1 MNSAT
6 NPPLADSFGMPETT
20 QSIAASAAR
29 RPLFVGVDVGG
40 TNIKI
45 GVVDDDGRSVADRS
59 IETNEERGP
68 DDAAKRVGDAVRDLL
83 DKSGVAEGAV
93 ARLGLATPGPMD
105 IPNGMLLGPGN
116 LPHWHNTPIRD
127 LISKACGLP
136 VTYAND
142 ANAAAYGEFW
152 AGAAREYRSMV
163 LFTMGTGIGGGIIT
177 EGMLIEGVHSCGGE
191 LGHIIID
198 SHPNAP
204 VNSLGLRGTLE
215 GYCGAYAVI
224 RRTHEA
230 LAAGKKSSLT
240 KRLDAGEELTPL
252 MLSEEAE
259 RGDQLSLDLI
269 METARY
275 MAIGAVTAVHTIDPE
290 SVVIGGGMTFGGEG
304 NPLGERF
311 MARLRDEARG
321 RMIESLRD
329 KIHIDF
335 AVLGGDAG
343 YIGAAG
349 LARREHASK

>member
-1 MNSAT
+1 
-6 NPPLADSFGMPETT
+6 
-20 QSIAASAAR
+20 
-29 RPLFVGVDVGG
+29 LFVGIDVGG

-45 GVVDDDGRSVADRS
+45 GVVDDGGRSIAYRS
-59 IETNEERGP
+59 IHTDEERGP
-68 DDAAKRVGDAVRDLL
+68 ANAAKRVGEAVRDLVSR
-83 DKSGVAEGAV
+83 SGIEVGAI
-93 ARLGLATPGPMD
+93 ARAGLATPGIQD
-105 IPNGMLLGPGN
+105 IPSGMLLAPGN

-127 LISKACGLP
+127 LVSKACGLP

-177 EGMLIEGVHSCGGE
+177 EGVLIEGVHSCGGE

-198 SHPNAP
+198 SSPTAP

-215 GYCGAYAVI
+215 GYCGAYAVV
-224 RRTHEA
+224 RRTEEA
-230 LAAGKKSSLT
+230 LKRAESSLS
-240 KRLDAGEELTPL
+240 KRIAAGEELTPL
-252 MLSEEAE
+252 MISEEAE
-259 RGDQLSLDLI
+259 RGDQLSLDI
-269 METARY
+269 VMETARY

-290 SVVIGGGMTFGGEG
+290 SVVIGGAMTFGGEG
-304 NPLGERF
+304 HPLGERF

-321 RMIESLRD
+321 RMIEALRD

-335 AVLGGDAG
+335 AALGGDAG

-349 LARREHASK
+349 LARREHRAG